1 VPGHAPRARGRVFGD
16 QPPFPWTPASPVNSR
31 GNSGPRSAHPHL
43 DHSQIRVPAEKLV
56 NDALKQPGA
65 PMQLLELIASQSNPE
80 VRQLAAIVLRK
91 KISR

>member
-1 VPGHAPRARGRVFGD
+1 M
-16 QPPFPWTPASPVNSR
+16 
-31 GNSGPRSAHPHL
+31 
-43 DHSQIRVPAEKLV
+43 